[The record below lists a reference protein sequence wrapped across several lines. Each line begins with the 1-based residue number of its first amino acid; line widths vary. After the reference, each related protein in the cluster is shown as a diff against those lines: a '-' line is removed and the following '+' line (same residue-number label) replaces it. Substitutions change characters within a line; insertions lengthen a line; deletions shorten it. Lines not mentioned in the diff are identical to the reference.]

1 MSVVKLYTSGT
12 GASAWRLIP
21 SKLFKVDNIAGYLAN
36 FTHTS
41 INTFKYVKNGL
52 EISIKVPITQDKSQ
66 PNSSSGIKYVSI
78 LNDNENIAYYFVR
91 KAVWRSENTIELELV
106 MDVLNTYTDGTDY
119 IFKENTRILR
129 EHKPR
134 FTNPSYVLELEV
146 DETYG
151 QSGIIV
157 ANDEVKVYIE
167 RQGDW
172 NLIINNAKVKRLD
185 YGEYVDLILPIGID
199 IGQIIAD
206 FQQAG
211 QYSETIQLLTSDNRY
226 YEFIIYNTAR
236 FNVNAMRN
244 IDFIS
249 ENINPLLIRNENDN
263 EVEDKSL
270 LNQDWYLLYRN
281 QNNPSE
287 SLVNP
292 VECYLIP
299 NSQAAVNNG
308 VVSNG
313 RITPNTLNGNTYYY
327 VDMMGKTATFPNG
340 QTFSGTGSYRFLIIT
355 KQSNDKISVV
365 AYDGYITDGFL
376 VFNPISRQFD
386 DLDYIAINSFPVK
399 YYSSTSQLDIETYCR
414 TIYGNETEEWSED
427 YTGDYIDGIELL
439 DRTDPRNIKLIKL
452 PYCPYDFTIT
462 NDKINL
468 IGTDWF
474 LKTLVQNSGN
484 MEVIQLT
491 NLNVKLEHNLN
502 VIDSLNPFLNLNK
515 TIDGIS
521 IINPRRTI
529 NFKLES
535 KLFHSE
541 FYAPTYVYDSFTL
554 RVEMERCQL
563 DYYIDSL
570 ACNIKFT
577 MTSTINSKFLFT
589 FTDYKCDK
597 TDQNFPNII
606 PVARNNELVLYN
618 VPYINYIRNG
628 FNYDVKAKNLSN
640 ASNFLGLGLSGAS
653 FAASLALPSVPLKA
667 LGVIA
672 SAISLVNSVKSTIV
686 ETIRNEDT
694 LNQKLMQAQN
704 QTASVSGS
712 DDVDLMSEYCGNRI
726 KYYIYEPST
735 NMKNLLNDLFFYAGY
750 NSGRMG
756 VPNHNTRVNFDYL
769 ECDASLETAGANIP
783 QEILDEIKN
792 SYKTGVTFIHQTNR
806 NTDKWDMEQ
815 KYENWEREL
824 LED

>member
-1 MSVVKLYTSGT
+1 MSVVKLYSSGT
-12 GASAWRLIP
+12 GASAWKLIP
-21 SKLFKVDNIAGYLAN
+21 SKLFKIDNIAGYLAR
-36 FTHTS
+36 FSPTT

-52 EISIKVPITQDKSQ
+52 EISIKVPMTQDKSQ

-172 NLIINNAKVKRLD
+172 NLVIDNAKVKRLD

-211 QYSETIQLLTSDNRY
+211 QYSETIQLRTSDNRY

-236 FNVNAMRN
+236 FNVNVMRN

-263 EVEDKSL
+263 EVEDESL

-281 QNNPSE
+281 QNDPSD

-299 NSQAAVNNG
+299 KNS
-308 VVSNG
+308 
-313 RITPNTLNGNTYYY
+313 T
-327 VDMMGKTATFPNG
+327 KTN
-340 QTFSGTGSYRFLIIT
+340 S
-355 KQSNDKISVV
+355 
-365 AYDGYITDGFL
+365 GYITGGRLIPSYLEEGKYYYFKVEANATL
-376 VFNPISRQFD
+376 SNGVSVASSSSRLLLFTRVGNKITATLYYWHSDAYDSYCDFVWYYD
-386 DLDYIAINSFPVK
+386 DLDFVDFASLPVHYCEYNTPQLINS
-399 YYSSTSQLDIETYCR
+399 YSKPSSYPLEFTNSSEENYLDP
-414 TIYGNETEEWSED
+414 
-427 YTGDYIDGIELL
+427 IELI
-439 DRTDPRNIKLIKL
+439 DRTDAKNIKLIKL
-452 PYCPYDFTIT
+452 PYCPFDFNTSGDTLMIEGDAT
-462 NDKINL
+462 WDYASLTQANGGIVHC
-468 IGTDWF
+468 
-474 LKTLVQNSGN
+474 LKLK
-484 MEVIQLT
+484 
-491 NLNVKLEHNLN
+491 NLNTKLEHNID

-521 IINPRRTI
+521 INNPRRTI
-529 NFKLES
+529 NYKLES

-541 FYAPTYVYDSFTL
+541 FYAPTYVYDSFSL
-554 RVEMERCQL
+554 RVELERCQL

-606 PVARNNELVLYN
+606 PVARNNEMVLYN

-640 ASNFLGLGLSGAS
+640 ASNFIGLGLSGAS
-653 FAASLALPSVPLKA
+653 FVASMALPTVPLKA

-694 LNQKLMQAQN
+694 LNQKIMQAQN

-726 KYYIYEPST
+726 KYFIYEPSA
-735 NMKNLLNDLFFYAGY
+735 NMKNLINDLFFYAGY